1 MTPEP
6 RVPHSAMLN
15 RSMAVGICVLPGWEE
30 SRAASAEVGVARAL
44 GLPVA
49 YLCDSDRDGVRRD
62 MQWGKVLS
70 ETVLEEADRLVA
82 NDRQVAHGH
91 PLDNVTQT
99 GRIWGSLLD
108 IAEYAKCGDL
118 VLAERTRRAMTR

>member
-1 MTPEP
+1 
-6 RVPHSAMLN
+6 MLN
-15 RSMAVGICVLPGWEE
+15 RSMAVGICVMPGWEE

-62 MQWGKVLS
+62 MQWAKVLS

-91 PLDNVTQT
+91 PLDNLTQT
-99 GRIWGSLLD
+99 GRIWGSPLD

-118 VLAERTRRAMTR
+118 VPAERTRRAMTR